1 MSCFLELC
9 FLTLTVLTHI
19 YTYIFCLLVKERGNE
34 STKGQIA
41 KREVHKAEKDSQ
53 KAGKGSMYLH
63 KSHFSSYSHLQ
74 V

>member
-1 MSCFLELC
+1 MSCFLEL
-9 FLTLTVLTHI
+9 VLTHI
-19 YTYIFCLLVKERGNE
+19 YIYFCLLVKERGNE

-41 KREVHKAEKDSQ
+41 KREVHKAERDSQ

-63 KSHFSSYSHLQ
+63 KAHFSSYSHLQ